1 MNARNLF
8 FALFGAVILITIML
22 FFYAKQSYKIFPV
35 DAMRARDESASPY
48 LEWQKYTPLSNAF
61 TVMMPLIPQHAT
73 EKITDKNTGAVRLY
87 NMYVAEK
94 ANGTIFMVNLITF
107 VEGISEEDGPKILN
121 TLMEEIIGSGKDIA
135 DFSLEQKTFKKAP
148 SLNFSYTK
156 GGRAIH
162 TILFRNKNIIYM
174 LSSVGSIEHFNPKD
188 FVFFTESFEP
198 YYEK

>member
-1 MNARNLF
+1 MNVRNLF
-8 FALFGAVILITIML
+8 FALFGAVILVTIML

-35 DAMRARDESASPY
+35 TEMRARDESASPY
-48 LEWQKYTPLSNAF
+48 LEWQKYTPPSKAF

-107 VEGISEEDGPKILN
+107 VDGIKEEEGLKILKS
-121 TLMEEIIGSGKDIA
+121 LMEEIIGSGKDIQVLSA
-135 DFSLEQKTFKKAP
+135 EEKTFKQLP
-148 SLNFSYTK
+148 SLHFSYT
-156 GGRAIH
+156 RENREID

-174 LSSVGSIEHFNPKD
+174 LSSVGNTEHFNPKD
-188 FVFFTESFEP
+188 FAFFAESFEP